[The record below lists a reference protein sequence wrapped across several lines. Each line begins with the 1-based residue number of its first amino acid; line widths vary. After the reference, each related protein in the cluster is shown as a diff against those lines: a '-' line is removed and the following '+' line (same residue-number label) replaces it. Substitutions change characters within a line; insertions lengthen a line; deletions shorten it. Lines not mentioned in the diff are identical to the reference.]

1 MNDPENFIHDVVKK
15 SLELKHDF
23 FFRNSEKIVQIY
35 ELLTE
40 VRSQKKKVLILGNG
54 GSAADAQHFAA
65 ELMHRVEEI
74 PLDVRAIA
82 LNTDTSLVTAISN
95 DEGFDSVF
103 ARQIETLAD
112 PGDLTI
118 AISTSGNST
127 NIVEGLK
134 IARDKQCKTAGLLG
148 KNGGRAL
155 LLCDVALVVEDQSTP
170 RIQEVHVMIIHLLC
184 QLLEFKK
191 P

>member
-1 MNDPENFIHDVVKK
+1 MNEPAKFIHDVVKK

-23 FFRNSEKIVQIY
+23 YFRNTEGVVQLY
-35 ELLTE
+35 ELLAE
-40 VRSQKKKVLILGNG
+40 IRNQKRKVLNFGNG

-82 LNTDTSLVTAISN
+82 LHTDSSLVTAISN

-112 PGDLTI
+112 PGDLAI

-184 QLLEFKK
+184 QLLETKK
-191 P
+191 